1 MFSALSVQK
10 SILFAPL
17 VSTVSV
23 RSFPRVGHGVGQPF
37 WAVHCVKTPPRRGA
51 KAYTTRKN
59 CAAVN
64 KDYADVIPNP
74 DKPALP
80 PRALAWDSKTTS
92 PGHAYQKIFNRR
104 LRRGQSYATLA
115 LGWSEFTP
123 SYFGPFQEETRVFEA
138 LPDIQIPSM
147 LRGVFQTGYRAPF
160 RAVFDTDL
168 CIHHGVLIYPERGDC
183 L

>member
-1 MFSALSVQK
+1 MIPSFCQKGDK
-10 SILFAPL
+10 SII
-17 VSTVSV
+17 STGSICN
-23 RSFPRVGHGVGQPF
+23 HL
-37 WAVHCVKTPPRRGA
+37 WMLH
-51 KAYTTRKN
+51 
-59 CAAVN
+59 
-64 KDYADVIPNP
+64 
-74 DKPALP
+74 
-80 PRALAWDSKTTS
+80 
-92 PGHAYQKIFNRR
+92 
-104 LRRGQSYATLA
+104 ATLA